1 MLKLLLAAILLIGI
15 AFAGIAVKMF
25 FSKDGQFKKSCSS
38 IDPNTGKAM
47 DCSCGS
53 SAESSCNNG

>member
-1 MLKLLLAAILLIGI
+1 MLKLFLAAILLIGI

-38 IDPNTGKAM
+38 MDPSTGKAM
-47 DCSCGS
+47 DCSCGG
-53 SAESSCNNG
+53 SAESSCNNN

>member
-25 FSKDGQFKKSCSS
+25 FSKDGQFKNQ
-38 IDPNTGKAM
+38 PPRLNTT
-47 DCSCGS
+47 
-53 SAESSCNNG
+53 